1 MENLPG
7 PGELAALRKEVRFLL
22 KQLSEFKK
30 SSDSGI
36 SKRAEKLECW
46 YRAPVKAAVRDLR
59 PAENRLFWVLS
70 SGRTRKRACASCCYL
85 YDVLYVGLGPEVN
98 KLSE

>member
-7 PGELAALRKEVRFLL
+7 PGETAALRKEIRSLL

-30 SSDSGI
+30 SADPGI
-36 SKRAEKLECW
+36 SERAEKLDCW
-46 YRAPVKAAVRDLR
+46 YREPVKAAVRDLR
-59 PAENRLFWVLS
+59 PAENRLFWVLF
-70 SGRTRKRACASCCYL
+70 SGRARKRACASCCYL
-85 YDVLYVGLGPEVN
+85 YDVLYVGLGPEVK